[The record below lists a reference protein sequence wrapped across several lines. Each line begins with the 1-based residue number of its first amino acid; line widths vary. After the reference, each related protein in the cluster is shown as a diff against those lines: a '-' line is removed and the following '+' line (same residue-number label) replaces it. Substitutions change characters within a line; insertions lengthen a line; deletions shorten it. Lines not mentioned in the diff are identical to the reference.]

1 MKKKITYWA
10 MYDFA
15 NSFVQM
21 AYLFYF
27 SQWLVIDQGKPAWWY
42 NLALILSSILFF
54 LTAPY
59 IGKMIDTSKRKING
73 LRVWTLLSFTG
84 FLILALLMMLTNGQE
99 ILATALFILSTYAY
113 LVSFLYY
120 TPMLNDLSTKENCSW
135 VSGIGFGA
143 NSLGQV
149 LGILAT
155 IPFVSGVTLFG
166 DPGRAQALLPATILF
181 GLFSIPMIF
190 LYREE
195 KIISNPVQEQNRP
208 SVISMFKSVFSH
220 KSLAYILIA
229 YFLFSDSLLTFAN
242 NFPLYLETVFKAT
255 DTTKSLLTA
264 GILILSAIGALIF
277 GKISDKVG
285 NVKILKIIIVIW
297 CLLLL
302 LMSATTNFNIAII
315 IFLFAGIL
323 FGPIFSISRSL
334 VGLLSPE
341 HLRASSYS
349 YLVLAERFAT
359 FVGPAVW
366 SVVLIMVGETA
377 NGYRSGLFSLAILLI
392 VSFFALRKVE
402 EPKIVLNQQ
411 NKS

>member
-27 SQWLVIDQGKPAWWY
+27 SQWLVIDQSKPAWWY
-42 NLALILSSILFF
+42 NLALILSSVLFF

-59 IGKMIDTSKRKING
+59 IGKVIDVSKRKIVG
-73 LRVWTLLSFTG
+73 LRIWTLLSFIG
-84 FLILALLMMLTNGQE
+84 FLILALLMMLIDGQE
-99 ILATALFILSTYAY
+99 ILATAFFIFSTYAY

-135 VSGIGFGA
+135 ISGIGFGA
-143 NSLGQV
+143 NNVGQV

-155 IPFVSGVTLFG
+155 IPFVNGVTLFG

-181 GLFSIPMIF
+181 GLFSLPMIF

-195 KIISNPVQEQNRP
+195 KMTTDNLIQKQSRS

-220 KSLAYILIA
+220 KSLAFILIA

-264 GILILSAIGALIF
+264 SILILSALGALTF
-277 GKISDKVG
+277 GKISNKIG
-285 NVKILKIIIVIW
+285 NVKILKITIIIF

-302 LMSATTNFNIAII
+302 LMSITTNFALAVP

-323 FGPIFSISRSL
+323 FGPIFSVSRSL

-366 SVVLIMVGETA
+366 SAVLIMMGETA
-377 NGYRSGLFSLAILLI
+377 GGYRAGIFSLGVLLI
-392 VSFFALRKVE
+392 ISLFALNKVK
-402 EPKIVLNQQ
+402 EPCQENI
-411 NKS
+411 

>member
-15 NSFVQM
+15 NSFIMM

-42 NLALILSSILFF
+42 NLALILSSVLFF

-59 IGKMIDTSKRKING
+59 IGKKIDISKRKIVG
-73 LRVWTLLSFTG
+73 LRVWTLLSFVG
-84 FLILALLMMLTNGQE
+84 FLVLSFLMMLTNGQE
-99 ILATALFILSTYAY
+99 ILATMFYIFSTYAY

-120 TPMLNDLSTKENCSW
+120 TPMLNDLSTRDNCSW
-135 VSGIGFGA
+135 VSGIGQGA
-143 NSLGQV
+143 NGVGQV
-149 LGILAT
+149 LGILTT
-155 IPFVSGVTLFG
+155 IPFVSGMTLFG

-181 GLFSIPMIF
+181 GLFSIPMLF

-195 KIISNPVQEQNRP
+195 KIINNIVQNKDRP
-208 SVISMFKSVFSH
+208 TVISLFKSVFSY
-220 KSLAYILIA
+220 KSLGFILIA
-229 YFLFSDSLLTFAN
+229 YFLFSDALLTFAN
-242 NFPLYLETVFKAT
+242 NFPLYLEVVFKVT

-264 GILILSAIGALIF
+264 GILILSALGALIF
-277 GKISDKVG
+277 GKISDKIG
-285 NVKILKIIIVIW
+285 NVKILTILIIIW
-297 CLLLL
+297 SLLLFL
-302 LMSATTNFNIAII
+302 TSTITNFSFAVPV
-315 IFLFAGIL
+315 FLVAGIL

-349 YLVLAERFAT
+349 YLVLTERFAT

-366 SVVLIMVGETA
+366 SIVLIIFGEA
-377 NGYRSGLFSLAILLI
+377 ENGYRTGMFSLGII
-392 VSFFALRKVE
+392 IIFSIFALLRVK
-402 EPKIVLNQQ
+402 EPVID
-411 NKS
+411 

>member
-1 MKKKITYWA
+1 MKKKIAYWA
-10 MYDFA
+10 LYDFA

-59 IGKMIDTSKRKING
+59 IGKVIDTSKKKIVG
-73 LRVWTLLSFTG
+73 LRTWTALSFIG
-84 FLILALLMMLTNGQE
+84 FIILALLMMLTNGQE
-99 ILATALFILSTYAY
+99 ILATTLFIFSTYAY

-120 TPMLNDLSTKENCSW
+120 TPILNDLSTRENCSW

-143 NSLGQV
+143 NSIGQV
-149 LGILAT
+149 LGILLT
-155 IPFVSGVTLFG
+155 IPFVSGITLFG

-181 GLFSIPMIF
+181 GLLSIPMVF

-195 KIISNPVQEQNRP
+195 KVVIEVVENQDRP
-208 SVISMFKSVFSH
+208 TVLSLFKSVFSH
-220 KSLAYILIA
+220 KSLAFILIA

-264 GILILSAIGALIF
+264 GILILSAFGALIL
-277 GKISDKVG
+277 GKVSDKIG

-297 CLLLL
+297 CLLLFS
-302 LMSATTNFNIAII
+302 MAATTNFGAAIP

-334 VGLLSPE
+334 VGQLSPE
-341 HLRASSYS
+341 NLRATSYS

-359 FVGPAVW
+359 FIGPAVW
-366 SVVLIMVGETA
+366 STVLIVVGETV
-377 NGYRSGLFSLAILLI
+377 NGYRSSVFSLGVLLLI
-392 VSFFALRKVE
+392 SLLALNRIK
-402 EPKIVLNQQ
+402 EPVRGNI
-411 NKS
+411 

>member
-27 SQWLVIDQGKPAWWY
+27 SQWLVIDQGKSAWWY

-59 IGKMIDTSKRKING
+59 IGKVIDTSKVKIIG
-73 LRVWTLLSFTG
+73 LRTWTILSFLG
-84 FLILALLMMLTNGQE
+84 FLSLALLMMLTDGQE
-99 ILATALFILSTYAY
+99 ILATALFIFSTYTY

-135 VSGIGFGA
+135 ISGIGFGA
-143 NSLGQV
+143 NSVGQV
-149 LGILAT
+149 LGILVT
-155 IPFVSGVTLFG
+155 IPFVNGITLFG
-166 DPGRAQALLPATILF
+166 DPGRAQALLPATIIF
-181 GLFSIPMIF
+181 GLFSLPMIF

-195 KIISNPVQEQNRP
+195 KVISNNLVQEQIKP
-208 SVISMFKSVFSH
+208 SVISMFKNVFSH
-220 KSLAYILIA
+220 KSLAFILIS

-264 GILILSAIGALIF
+264 GILILSAVGALIF
-277 GKISDKVG
+277 GKFSDRIG
-285 NVKILKIIIVIW
+285 NVKILKIIIMVW
-297 CLLLL
+297 CVLLF
-302 LMSATTNFNIAII
+302 LMSLITNFSLAIM

-334 VGLLSPE
+334 VGQLAPE

-366 SVVLIMVGETA
+366 SAVLIMVGETS
-377 NGYRSGLFSLAILLI
+377 NGYRAGLFSLAILL
-392 VSFFALRKVE
+392 VFSLFALNKVK
-402 EPKIVLNQQ
+402 EPVL
-411 NKS
+411 K

>member
-1 MKKKITYWA
+1 MTKKITYWA

-15 NSFVQM
+15 NSFVMM

-27 SQWLVIDQGKPAWWY
+27 SQWLVVDQGKPAWWY

-59 IGKMIDTSKRKING
+59 IGKSIDISKEKIVG
-73 LRVWTLLSFTG
+73 LRIWTFLSFIG
-84 FLILALLMMLTNGQE
+84 FLILSLLMMLTDGQE
-99 ILATALFILSTYAY
+99 ILATIFYIFSTYTY
-113 LVSFLYY
+113 LVAFLYY
-120 TPMLNDLSTKENCSW
+120 TPILNDLSTKSNCSW
-135 VSGIGFGA
+135 VSGIGQGA
-143 NSLGQV
+143 NSIGQV

-155 IPFVSGVTLFG
+155 IPFVNGITLFG
-166 DPGRAQALLPATILF
+166 DPGRAQALLPATVFF
-181 GLFSIPMIF
+181 GLFSLPMIF

-195 KIISNPVQEQNRP
+195 KVINNNLIREQIKP
-208 SVISMFKSVFSH
+208 SVISMFKNVFSH
-220 KSLAYILIA
+220 KSLAFILVS

-255 DTTKSLLTA
+255 DTTKSILTA
-264 GILILSAIGALIF
+264 SILILSALGALIL
-277 GKISDKVG
+277 GKISDRIG
-285 NVKILKIIIVIW
+285 NVKILKTIIIIW
-297 CLLLL
+297 SLLLI
-302 LMSATTNFNIAII
+302 LMSVTTNFVLAII

-334 VGLLSPE
+334 VGQLAPE

-366 SVVLIMVGETA
+366 SVVLIMVGETS
-377 NGYRSGLFSLAILLI
+377 NGYRAGLFSLAILL
-392 VSFFALRKVE
+392 VFSLFALNKVK
-402 EPKIVLNQQ
+402 EPILK
-411 NKS
+411 